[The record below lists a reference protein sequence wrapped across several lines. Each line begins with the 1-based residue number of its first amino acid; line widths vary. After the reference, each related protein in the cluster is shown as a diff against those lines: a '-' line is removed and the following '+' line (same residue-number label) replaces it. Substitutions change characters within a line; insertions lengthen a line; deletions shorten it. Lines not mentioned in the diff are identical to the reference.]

1 MSTRYRLAVVTSHP
15 VQYQAPLFQRLAS
28 HPDVELTV
36 FYGDDRSVA
45 GEVDSGFGLPVQWDR
60 PLLKGYR
67 SVFLKRVDTVRS
79 PLQRLAAD
87 IRIIRHLFTGRFDAV
102 LIHSYA
108 T

>member
-1 MSTRYRLAVVTSHP
+1 M
-15 VQYQAPLFQRLAS
+15 QYQAPLFQRLAS

-67 SVFLKRVDTVRS
+67 SVFLKRVDTGPKSAAATGSRHPNHS
-79 PLQRLAAD
+79 PSLYRT
-87 IRIIRHLFTGRFDAV
+87 I
-102 LIHSYA
+102 
-108 T
+108 